1 MTSRVG
7 WACAMCVLLG
17 AAVAQDEQMHNVDLL
32 QTREVCVESSG
43 GCPCDLANFYAG
55 RCQEFAEHMN
65 ASYGGDIHRLDYL
78 ARYDND
84 CMDFLTSCTLVH
96 DTHDEQVLE
105 YGLRFDPCERQA
117 KVATR
122 YLFRARVE
130 HEGSDGTDGSR
141 VLRSMFSAS
150 VTLKEGVPGVVL
162 SAPDHLTGTAERAD
176 GTVVHY
182 TEYLT
187 VFFKDHWREEGTLT
201 SPTYKKSL
209 HVKLETRYDDT
220 SINNPEPIWRRLAH
234 NPRLQECGG
243 CYGPQVMGCLGKTTA
258 LFMAVSLLF
267 SATLIGY
274 TLLVTVAVKAGYGR
288 PRVPPPA
295 STAAATD
302 TV

>member
-122 YLFRARVE
+122 YLFVWLPPL
-130 HEGSDGTDGSR
+130 S
-141 VLRSMFSAS
+141 SM
-150 VTLKEGVPGVVL
+150 
-162 SAPDHLTGTAERAD
+162 
-176 GTVVHY
+176 
-182 TEYLT
+182 
-187 VFFKDHWREEGTLT
+187 
-201 SPTYKKSL
+201 
-209 HVKLETRYDDT
+209 
-220 SINNPEPIWRRLAH
+220 
-234 NPRLQECGG
+234 
-243 CYGPQVMGCLGKTTA
+243 
-258 LFMAVSLLF
+258 
-267 SATLIGY
+267 AT
-274 TLLVTVAVKAGYGR
+274 
-288 PRVPPPA
+288 PPPA
-295 STAAATD
+295 VVAPSSHPHRSGPA
-302 TV
+302 